1 MDPIPIKILKFQAI
15 NKHKKHQTEPLI
27 NLFFYCLAALTC
39 CLFCSSPLWFPSFVS
54 SMKGFFLSFVHMMS
68 SVFLSS
74 KFVFILGN
82 LIVVALVGESKI
94 FSTVSPA
101 PNIHVEYEEN
111 IKRCQRFQPSS
122 TYKEKEP
129 EKVNCDVEERVVLNN
144 SLVDERVLLKM
155 SSCGDGDQAIEGKGC
170 KELRKGLVVDEVK
183 DDIDDED
190 EELSLPEEEQF
201 NKRAD
206 DFIARVNERRRY
218 ELLLAT
224 L

>member
-1 MDPIPIKILKFQAI
+1 
-15 NKHKKHQTEPLI
+15 
-27 NLFFYCLAALTC
+27 
-39 CLFCSSPLWFPSFVS
+39 
-54 SMKGFFLSFVHMMS
+54 MMS

>member
-15 NKHKKHQTEPLI
+15 HKHKKHQYQPLS
-27 NLFFYCLAALTC
+27 NHFFYCLAALTC
-39 CLFCSSPLWFPSFVS
+39 SLFCSSPLWFPSFFS
-54 SMKGFFLSFVHMMS
+54 SMKGFFFGFVPMMS

-94 FSTVSPA
+94 FSTVSSP
-101 PNIHVEYEEN
+101 PNIHVEYEES
-111 IKRCQRFQPSS
+111 IKRCQRFQPYS

-129 EKVNCDVEERVVLNN
+129 EEVNSLVEERVILKN
-144 SLVDERVLLKM
+144 SLIEEGVLKM
-155 SSCGDGDQAIEGKGC
+155 SSYGDGDQAIEGKGC
-170 KELRKGLVVDEVK
+170 KEQSTESVVEEVK
-183 DDIDDED
+183 EDIDDED
-190 EELSLPEEEQF
+190 EELSVPEDQQF

-218 ELLLAT
+218 ELLLCNGE
-224 L
+224 